1 MLYGLLR
8 STTRMPALKYANQAI
23 LFSNRLI
30 LPLTVS
36 ADWCGPKRPPLSQ
49 ILPTGTCHTEM
60 GNGLDSV
67 LMSSMYVPA
76 RTLSAHGFMSPAP
89 ASSTLYASFLG
100 NALFP
105 ILGTM
110 TYTNS

>member
-49 ILPTGTCHTEM
+49 KLPTGTCQTET

-67 LMSSMYVPA
+67 VMSSMYVPA
-76 RTLSAHGFMSPAP
+76 RTPSVHGFMSPAP
-89 ASSTLYASFLG
+89 ASSTMYAYLRGS
-100 NALFP
+100 ALFP
-105 ILGTM
+105 KLGTL
-110 TYTNS
+110 S